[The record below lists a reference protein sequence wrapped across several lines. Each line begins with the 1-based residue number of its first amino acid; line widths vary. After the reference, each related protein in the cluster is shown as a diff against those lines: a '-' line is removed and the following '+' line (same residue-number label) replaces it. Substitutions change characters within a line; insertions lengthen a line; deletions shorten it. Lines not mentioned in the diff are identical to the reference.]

1 MDVGRVLISLRDG
14 IWKERKRREGGGIG
28 LKIIDPVRN
37 SHDVVHTLGT
47 FASRRR
53 PDIVGL
59 ARAA

>member
-14 IWKERKRREGGGIG
+14 IWKEGKRREGGID

-47 FASRRR
+47 FASRQR

>member
-1 MDVGRVLISLRDG
+1 MVFGRKG
-14 IWKERKRREGGGIG
+14 REGKGGIG

-53 PDIVGL
+53 PDVVGL